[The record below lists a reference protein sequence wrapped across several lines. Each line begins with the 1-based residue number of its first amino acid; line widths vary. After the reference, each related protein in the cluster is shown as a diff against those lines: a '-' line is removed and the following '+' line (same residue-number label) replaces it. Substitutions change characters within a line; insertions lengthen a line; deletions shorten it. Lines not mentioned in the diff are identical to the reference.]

1 LLRLV
6 DSVSA
11 RLPNNYQ
18 QKVQENVMEM
28 IMDSP
33 IQPATMHHLL
43 AQAFSGSVLFHYAV
57 VKAQQSQ
64 EQQTVAIEYRTEGN
78 SLGELREIAE
88 DLKAR
93 WELEDVLL
101 VRRVGILKVGDIIS
115 LVAVSSPSSAAAFAS
130 CQYGISRIRKME
142 TIKKNEMY
150 G

>member
-1 LLRLV
+1 
-6 DSVSA
+6 
-11 RLPNNYQ
+11 
-18 QKVQENVMEM
+18 MEM

-33 IQPATMHHLL
+33 ILPAAMHHLI
-43 AQAFSGSVLFHYAV
+43 AQTYSGSVLFHYAV

-78 SLGELREIAE
+78 SVDELREIAE

-101 VRRVGILKVGDIIS
+101 VRRVGTLKVGDIIS
-115 LVAVSSPSSAAAFAS
+115 LIAVSSPNSDSAFAS
-130 CQYGISRIRKME
+130 CQYGISRMKKMG